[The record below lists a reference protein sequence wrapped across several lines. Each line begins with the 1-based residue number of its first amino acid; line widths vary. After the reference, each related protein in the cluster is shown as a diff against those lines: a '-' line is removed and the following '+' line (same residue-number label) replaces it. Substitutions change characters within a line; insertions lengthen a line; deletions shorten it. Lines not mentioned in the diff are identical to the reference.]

1 MNLITAIWISL
12 MAGVAGYIVI
22 DGVFELSESLKAGL
36 RWEDCEDESRID

>member
-22 DGVFELSESLKAGL
+22 DGILGLRESLRAGL
-36 RWEDCEDESRID
+36 RWEEQDDE

>member
-22 DGVFELSESLKAGL
+22 DGVMDLRESLRSGL